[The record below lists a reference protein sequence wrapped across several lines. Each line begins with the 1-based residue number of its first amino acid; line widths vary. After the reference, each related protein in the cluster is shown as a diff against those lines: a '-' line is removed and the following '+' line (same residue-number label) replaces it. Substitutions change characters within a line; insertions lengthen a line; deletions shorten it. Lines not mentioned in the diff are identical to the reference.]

1 MGAARRRRRWT
12 SRDHE
17 WALLLPWELV
27 FLPLLL
33 LPLGL
38 AVAAIAALALLVVW
52 LIVRAYSSRS

>member
-1 MGAARRRRRWT
+1 
-12 SRDHE
+12 
-17 WALLLPWELV
+17 V

-52 LIVRAYSSRS
+52 LIVRAYSSKS